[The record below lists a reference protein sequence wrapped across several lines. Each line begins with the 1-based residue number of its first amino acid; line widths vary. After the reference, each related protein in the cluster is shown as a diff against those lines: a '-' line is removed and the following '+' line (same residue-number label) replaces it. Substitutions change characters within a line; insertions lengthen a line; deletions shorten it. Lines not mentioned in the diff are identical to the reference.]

1 MGVVYTQPSMQER
14 RSIQDQWRA
23 YCSVTSLRSSTRSNA
38 LSGPVMPFLR
48 NTQDP
53 LGGRHQCT
61 RRRRSTQR
69 KLVRHP
75 DLYNRVIEH
84 LKNGWTPEQIG
95 NRMINEGTEQRTCH
109 PLPPLGITLCVTLPG
124 KR

>member
-53 LGGRHQCT
+53 LGGRLTSAHDGGDQHNANSFDILTCT
-61 RRRRSTQR
+61 
-69 KLVRHP
+69 
-75 DLYNRVIEH
+75 
-84 LKNGWTPEQIG
+84 
-95 NRMINEGTEQRTCH
+95 TE
-109 PLPPLGITLCVTLPG
+109 
-124 KR
+124 